1 MSKGGA
7 STDPA
12 WIENEIFMLERTY
25 NMYKVYAAN
34 AKTKGEKQA
43 WKERLQGMEE
53 RLSHAKHKLADAQ
66 KKTYLNKPIEIF
78 NRD

>member
-12 WIENEIFMLERTY
+12 WIQNEIDMLERTY
-25 NMYKVYAAN
+25 NMYKVYAAS
-34 AKTKGEKQA
+34 AQTKAEKQA

-53 RLSHAKHKLADAQ
+53 RISHAKHKLEDAQ
-66 KKTYLNKPIEIF
+66 KKAYLKPLDIF
-78 NRD
+78 SRS

>member
-1 MSKGGA
+1 MSNRGGA

-12 WIENEIFMLERTY
+12 WIENEIVMLERTY

-34 AKTKGEKQA
+34 AQTKVEKEA

-53 RLSHAKHKLADAQ
+53 RISHARHKLEDAR
-66 KKTYLNKPIEIF
+66 KKTYLKPLGIF
-78 NRD
+78 NRA